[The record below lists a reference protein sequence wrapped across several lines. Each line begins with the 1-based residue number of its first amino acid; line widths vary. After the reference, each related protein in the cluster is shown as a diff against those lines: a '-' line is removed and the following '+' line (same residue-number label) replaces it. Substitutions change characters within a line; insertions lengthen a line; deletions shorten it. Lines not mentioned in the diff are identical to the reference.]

1 MPKSAVPETRGW
13 LAPALIGVLA
23 ITAAR
28 VVLLGWNRTDLF
40 VDEAQYWLWG
50 QELAFGYYSKPPMI
64 GWVIRGVTELTG
76 SDAAFWIRLPGP
88 LFHGATALILGAV
101 AAHLAGARAALVVA
115 LGYVTLPMVALA
127 SLLIS
132 TDTIMVPFLALA
144 LWGWLVLL
152 ERRSAGLA
160 VLTGVALGLAFLSK
174 YAAIYYLLCAGLAA
188 VLVKGSWPGGRA
200 AGLVLVAF
208 AVTISPNILWNA
220 LNGFTT
226 VQHTLDNADWVR
238 DPAARA
244 GLNFAGLAEF
254 FAAQFAV
261 IGPVLFGGLVCMVA
275 RWRGL
280 PVQTQRL
287 LLFTVPI
294 VLLVC
299 GQALLSRA
307 YANWAAAAYLAGCIA
322 VLPWLPRVWLW
333 VSFAV
338 NGALCLAL
346 PLSTTVAD
354 TLTFGREQPALERY
368 IGRAEMSRAIVA
380 AARQAGVDTVVASH
394 RGVLA
399 DLFYSARDVGLELR
413 ALAPEGRAPHHY
425 ALKFPYAPGDA
436 RVLLVEPKGTAH
448 PCPEL
453 AEMLPD
459 IAPERGAY
467 RRNPQ
472 SVSVVPGSCLAR

>member
-1 MPKSAVPETRGW
+1 MPETRSW
-13 LAPALIGVLA
+13 LTPALIGVLA

-28 VVLLGWNRTDLF
+28 VVLLGWNETDLF

-64 GWVIRGVTELTG
+64 GWVIRGVTDLAG
-76 SDAAFWIRLPGP
+76 SDAPFWVRLPGP

-132 TDTIMVPFLALA
+132 TDTIMFPFLALA
-144 LWGWLVLL
+144 LWGWLALQ

-160 VLTGVALGLAFLSK
+160 VLIGVALGLAFLSK
-174 YAAIYYLLCAGLAA
+174 YAAVYYVLCAGLAA
-188 VLVKGSWPGGRA
+188 VLVKGSWPGGRVALTALA
-200 AGLVLVAF
+200 AF
-208 AVTISPNILWNA
+208 TVTISPNILWNA

-226 VQHTLDNADWVR
+226 VEHTLDNADWVR

-244 GLNFAGLAEF
+244 GLNFSGLAEF
-254 FAAQFAV
+254 FAAQFVV
-261 IGPVLFGGLVCMVA
+261 IGPVLFGGLLWMA
-275 RWRGL
+275 AQWRGL
-280 PVQTQRL
+280 PAPTQRL

-307 YANWAAAAYLAGCIA
+307 YANWAAAAYLAGSVA
-322 VLPWLPRVWLW
+322 VLPWLPRGWLW

-354 TLTFGREQPALERY
+354 TLTLGREQPVLERY
-368 IGRAEMSRAIVA
+368 IGREEMSRAIVA
-380 AARQAGVDTVVASH
+380 AAREAGVTTVVASD
-394 RGVLA
+394 RDVLA
-399 DLFYSARDVGLELR
+399 DLFYSARDEALELR
-413 ALAPEGRAPHHY
+413 ALAPQGRASHHY
-425 ALKFPYAPGDA
+425 ALKFPYEPKDES
-436 RVLLVEPKGTAH
+436 VLLVERRGTEH
-448 PCPEL
+448 PCPEM

-467 RRNPQ
+467 RRYPQ